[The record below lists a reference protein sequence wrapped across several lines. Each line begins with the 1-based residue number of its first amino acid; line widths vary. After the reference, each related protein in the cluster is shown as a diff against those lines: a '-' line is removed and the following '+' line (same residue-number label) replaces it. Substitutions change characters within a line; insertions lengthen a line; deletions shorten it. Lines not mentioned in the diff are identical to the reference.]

1 MSYIIEQRIGKQSY
15 LYEVKSYWD
24 REKKQPRQKRKY
36 IGKKDPETGK
46 VFRPQTRNIPRL
58 CQDYGQI
65 YLLQTIADRVG
76 LTPVLKQTFPE
87 DYRILLALAF
97 FEISEVAPLYLF
109 PYWQESTWLEEVTPL
124 RSKDLTLFTQRLGRR
139 ERERLA
145 FATAWTKQCGEVEAI
160 VFDITSLSSYAHFID
175 YVEWGYNR
183 DEESLP
189 QINFGVIY
197 AEQAQLP
204 LYYQV
209 YPGSIPDV
217 TTLKN
222 ILNYLEL
229 FQLKERLFVMD
240 RGFYS
245 ASNLATMHQAQ
256 LAFLIPLSRS
266 VKLFSTLLFKNK
278 RKLSDL
284 NNSFVFGE
292 EVVFHVEDRVEIN
305 QIVFQVHLYFNDRRR
320 SEEVSS
326 FLRKILALETAA
338 QKQLFQNKEQALEY
352 LASHLKGTTPFFQV
366 KSNDGQLR
374 VTRNTKALSQRMATM
389 GALLMLTNRLGLNR
403 EKILELY
410 RRKDYLEKIFDVL
423 KNEFDGKRLRG
434 HSKDVINGRLFIKFI
449 SLILYSAIANIMRE
463 KDLFK
468 HYSIKELLYELKK
481 LRIVEMYNG
490 ASYLTEISKRQREIF
505 NKLEVKIP
513 TIGT

>member
-1 MSYIIEQRIGKQSY
+1 MHHQNYILRTY
-15 LYEVKSYWD
+15 LGSTPF
-24 REKKQPRQKRKY
+24 QP
-36 IGKKDPETGK
+36 
-46 VFRPQTRNIPRL
+46 L
-58 CQDYGQI
+58 S
-65 YLLQTIADRVG
+65 LLTTVNWG
-76 LTPVLKQTFPE
+76 
-87 DYRILLALAF
+87 
-97 FEISEVAPLYLF
+97 
-109 PYWQESTWLEEVTPL
+109 
-124 RSKDLTLFTQRLGRR
+124 
-139 ERERLA
+139 
-145 FATAWTKQCGEVEAI
+145 AT
-160 VFDITSLSSYAHFID
+160 
-175 YVEWGYNR
+175 
-183 DEESLP
+183 
-189 QINFGVIY
+189 
-197 AEQAQLP
+197 
-204 LYYQV
+204 
-209 YPGSIPDV
+209 PDV

-229 FQLKERLFVMD
+229 FQLKGRLFVMD

-245 ASNLATMHQAQ
+245 ASNLATMHHAQ
-256 LAFLIPLSRS
+256 IVFIIPLSRS
-266 VKLFSTLLFKNK
+266 VKLFSTLLFKNR

-292 EVVFHVEDRVEIN
+292 EVIFHVEDRVEIN
-305 QIVFQVHLYFNDRRR
+305 QSVFQVHLYFNDQRR
-320 SEEVSS
+320 SEEVAS
-326 FLRKILALETAA
+326 FLKKILALETAA
-338 QKQLFQNKEQALEY
+338 QNQTFQNKEQAMEY
-352 LASHLKGTTPFFQV
+352 LASHLKSTTPFFQV

-374 VTRNTKALSQRMATM
+374 ITRNTKALSQRMATM
-389 GALLMLTNRLGLNR
+389 GAFLRLTNRMDLNR

-410 RRKDYLEKIFDVL
+410 RRKDYLEKTFDVL